1 MGMQFV
7 ASTQGN
13 MFRRYPLHIST
24 EADKCCCF
32 IPPSFKYFM
41 KRKFNSDGYQFHQY
55 QQNKQSPLTLTELTE
70 HNKTTTYDVG
80 NPGKLH
86 TLFRNLQ
93 NVSLRKWFVAHS
105 KHVPNMLHS
114 A

>member
-32 IPPSFKYFM
+32 IPPSFQYFM

-55 QQNKQSPLTLTELTE
+55 QQNKQSPLILSELTE

-80 NPGKLH
+80 NPGSDLGQA
-86 TLFRNLQ
+86 Q
-93 NVSLRKWFVAHS
+93 NCGGI
-105 KHVPNMLHS
+105 
-114 A
+114 